1 MLSTTA
7 SNNMVGITSTVC
19 DHLHPSHQGQNYL
32 CKVGTFEECFCL
44 MLNDKNA
51 IKMWNIKHYFVTCLL
66 KKKGTEHVENIY
78 FLIYKFRAYVNLLL
92 AKAQVTC

>member
-1 MLSTTA
+1 MS
-7 SNNMVGITSTVC
+7 
-19 DHLHPSHQGQNYL
+19 
-32 CKVGTFEECFCL
+32 
-44 MLNDKNA
+44 
-51 IKMWNIKHYFVTCLL
+51 IK